1 MTADDTKNAAS
12 PRGKEI
18 ERKFLV
24 CGQNWRSLGTPVY
37 YCQGYL
43 SSNPAR
49 TVRVRI
55 AGNKAFLT
63 VKGANKG
70 AVRTEYEYE
79 IPVEDARV
87 MLETLCERPLIE
99 KTRTKVAYAGKIW
112 EVDRFF
118 GENEGLV
125 LAEVE
130 LTSENE
136 TVELPPWIGREVTH
150 LTRYYNSALS
160 ERPYSEW
167 SETEKAG
174 D

>member
-1 MTADDTKNAAS
+1 MTANDTKNAAS

-24 CGQNWRSLGTPVY
+24 CGQSWRSLGTPVY

-99 KTRTKVAYAGKIW
+99 KTRTKIAYGRRIW
-112 EVDRFF
+112 EVDAFA
-118 GENEGLV
+118 GE
-125 LAEVE
+125 
-130 LTSENE
+130 TKDSS
-136 TVELPPWIGREVTH
+136 LPRWSLRMKTPRSKSPTGWVKRSPATRATTTRIWWRTRIQAGR
-150 LTRYYNSALS
+150 
-160 ERPYSEW
+160 
-167 SETEKAG
+167 TESYR
-174 D
+174 

>member
-1 MTADDTKNAAS
+1 MTANDTKNAAS

-24 CGQNWRSLGTPVY
+24 CGQSWRSLGTPVY

-99 KTRTKVAYAGKIW
+99 KTRTKIAYGGRIW
-112 EVDRFF
+112 EVDAFA

-125 LAEVE
+125 VAEVE
-130 LTSENE
+130 LEDENAPIE
-136 TVELPPWIGREVTH
+136 KPDWVGEEVTGDA
-150 LTRYYNSALS
+150 RYYNSNLVAH
-160 ERPYSEW
+160 PYASWKDE
-167 SETEKAG
+167 A
-174 D
+174 